1 MTSET
6 KRQRLWIETAN
17 DQDHG
22 FIGQRLLD
30 RSERFV
36 LVVELVIDPLVRER
50 CLRDDWPR
58 LARSTLLSG
67 ARSILATA

>member
-30 RSERFV
+30 RSEWFV
-36 LVVELVIDPLVRER
+36 LVVELVIDPLVREL
-50 CLRDDWPR
+50 CLRDDR
-58 LARSTLLSG
+58 
-67 ARSILATA
+67 

>member
-17 DQDHG
+17 DQDRG

-30 RSERFV
+30 RSEWFV
-36 LVVELVIDPLVRER
+36 LVVELVIDPLVREL
-50 CLRDDWPR
+50 CLRDDR
-58 LARSTLLSG
+58 
-67 ARSILATA
+67 